1 MNMDIQRTGVAKKKT
16 IRRVIYLL
24 LILAAAAIAGW
35 RINQLKP
42 AAPTVEM
49 ATLYPGTVQRGP
61 MVRDIRGTGTL
72 VPEDILWIQA
82 AFDSQVSTIRAQSGD
97 EVKPDTILLVLS
109 NPQMEA
115 DAVDYEW
122 QTKQAEANYTDL
134 KVRLQSQTF
143 DQESLVAVARGD
155 VKQTELAKTKEEQ
168 LFAAH
173 LEPQFDTNLAIAK
186 WEQAQSKYEMEKKK
200 LDIMNESVQAQLDAQ
215 NVQIEKLR
223 ATYLLK
229 KKQVDELTIR
239 AGIPGRMQ
247 EMTLQA
253 GQRVKAGDILAKVAQ
268 PWKLMA
274 RLQIAE
280 TQAKDILIGQ
290 KAEVDTRNGVVAG
303 HVTRIDASIVN
314 GTRTVD
320 CKLDGALPAGAVPD
334 LTVDGTIEL
343 ERLADIMF
351 ITRPASSQPNS
362 SSTLF
367 RLDPDGK
374 EASRVP
380 VKFGRASVNA
390 IEITEGLKE
399 GDKVILTDMSGQ
411 DQYQRIRL
419 N

>member
-1 MNMDIQRTGVAKKKT
+1 MDIQRTGVAKKKT
-16 IRRVIYLL
+16 IRRVIYLV
-24 LILAAAAIAGW
+24 LILAAAALAGW

-42 AAPTVEM
+42 AAPSVD
-49 ATLYPGTVQRGP
+49 AAPLWPGTVQRGP
-61 MVRDIRGTGTL
+61 MVRDVRGTGTL

-82 AFDSQVSTIRAQSGD
+82 AFDSQVSSIRAQSGD

-143 DQESLVAVARGD
+143 DQESVVAVAKGD
-155 VKQTELAKTKEEQ
+155 VRQTELSKVKEEK

-186 WEQAQSKYEMEKKK
+186 WEQAGSKYEMEKKK
-200 LDIMNESVQAQLDAQ
+200 LDIMNQSVQAQLDAQ

-223 ATYLLK
+223 ATWLLK

-247 EMTLQA
+247 EMTLQV

-290 KAEVDTRNGVVAG
+290 KAQIDTRNGIVPG

-314 GTRTVD
+314 GSRTVD

-343 ERLADIMF
+343 ERLDNVLF
-351 ITRPASSQPNS
+351 ITRPASSLPNS
-362 SSTLF
+362 LSTLF
-367 RLDPDGK
+367 RIDPDGK
-374 EASRVP
+374 EATRVP

-399 GDKVILTDMSGQ
+399 GDKVILSDMTAQ
-411 DQYQRIRL
+411 EQYPRIRL

>member
-1 MNMDIQRTGVAKKKT
+1 MDVQRTGVAKKKT
-16 IRRVIYLL
+16 IRRVIWLL
-24 LILAAAAIAGW
+24 LICAIAAVAAW
-35 RINQLKP
+35 KIDRLKP
-42 AAPTVEM
+42 AAPGVDA
-49 ATLYPGTVQRGP
+49 ATLYPGTVQRGL
-61 MVRDIRGTGTL
+61 MVRDVRGTGTL

-82 AFDSQVSTIRAQSGD
+82 AFDSQVSSIRAQSGD
-97 EVKPDTILLVLS
+97 EVKPETVLLILS

-115 DAVDYEW
+115 DAIDYEW

-134 KVRLQSQTF
+134 KVKLQSQSF
-143 DQESLVAVARGD
+143 DQQSLVLVAQGD
-155 VKQTELAKTKEEQ
+155 VKQTELAKSKEEQ

-173 LEPQFDTNLAIAK
+173 LEPRYDTNLAIAK
-186 WEQAQSKYEMEKKK
+186 WEQAQSKFEMEKKK

-215 NVQIEKLR
+215 KVQIEKLR
-223 ATYLLK
+223 ATYELK

-247 EMTLQA
+247 EMTLQT

-280 TQAKDILIGQ
+280 TQAKDVIIGQ
-290 KAEVDTRNGVVAG
+290 KAEIDTRNGVVLG

-320 CKLDGALPAGAVPD
+320 CRLDGPLPAGAVPD
-334 LTVDGTIEL
+334 LTVDGNIEL
-343 ERLADIMF
+343 ERLTDVLYIN
-351 ITRPASSQPNS
+351 RPASAQPS
-362 SSTLF
+362 TTATLF
-367 RLDPDGK
+367 RVDPDGK
-374 EASRVP
+374 EAARIP

-390 IEITEGLKE
+390 IEILDGLKL
-399 GDKVILTDMSGQ
+399 GDKVILSDMSAQ
-411 DQYQRIRL
+411 DRFQRIRL